1 MFFRQPFDRYVL
13 TLWMTEWIDYYDDD
27 DDELEKKQ
35 SKTTD
40 SVCND
45 RFFSIFRVKKKFVT
59 LLWLKKN
66 HHKNFEIIE

>member
-45 RFFSIFRVKKKFVT
+45 RFFLFSG
-59 LLWLKKN
+59 
-66 HHKNFEIIE
+66 